1 MTAFHGFGALVLTAS
16 EAFLLAL
23 ILDIAAIPFS
33 AFDVQLG
40 EIAVTS
46 DPYHLWVVYH
56 SNIIHRFSISV
67 SKRA

>member
-1 MTAFHGFGALVLTAS
+1 MTAFHGFGALVLAAS
-16 EAFLLAL
+16 ETLL

>member
-1 MTAFHGFGALVLTAS
+1 MTAFHGFGALVLAAS
-16 EAFLLAL
+16 ETLL

-67 SKRA
+67 SKRP